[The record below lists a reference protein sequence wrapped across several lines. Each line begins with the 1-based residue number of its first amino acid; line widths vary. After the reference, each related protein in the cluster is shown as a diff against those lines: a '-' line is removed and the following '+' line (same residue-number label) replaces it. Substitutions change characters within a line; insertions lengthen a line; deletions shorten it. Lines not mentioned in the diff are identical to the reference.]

1 VTWLRRLWN
10 RRRLEAQLD
19 AELRFHIDQ
28 HAADLIARGVGAG
41 EARRRARLELGG
53 PDQIKERCRDA
64 RGTRWLDDAMHDVRY
79 AVRSLRQR
87 PGFAA
92 VTIGTLALGIG
103 ATTVMFT
110 LINGVLLRP
119 LPYADPERLVT
130 LIEQTDFSTRFGN
143 QWAFAYPNYVDCAR
157 EVRTLELAAWRFSG
171 GTVSAP
177 GDAEYVTGLQVSPDL
192 FGLLGISIDKGRGF
206 LADDN
211 RPGAPPVAIVSHSF
225 WQRHYGGSAAA
236 VGTTIVF
243 ESRPYTLI
251 GVIAPS
257 AQLPGAQSDL
267 FTVLG
272 QDTDPRLQNRDM
284 HPGIQVWGRLR
295 PGTTVAQAQ
304 SELSLIGGSLAGQY
318 PKSNAGRS
326 FVAQPLRPNVGD
338 VGSTLWLLLAA
349 VSLVLLIA
357 CANIASLLLARA
369 ASRERELAMRAALG
383 AGRGRLVR
391 QCLSESAVLGL
402 AGGVVG
408 ILLATLGVRPFV
420 TFWPGALP
428 RAAEIDVDWRVILFA
443 LGVSFASSVIFGLA
457 PALRVPSRYLNHV
470 LRAAGRTVRG
480 GSRRLHAVFVVS
492 EVALAIVLLVCAGV
506 LARTLLRLS
515 SLDPGVD
522 VQNVLVARAALSPA
536 VKTNPAQARAAWDDV
551 LASVLRVPGVRAVA
565 MVDTVPMRA
574 GNNQLG
580 YWTNASIPPPTQQ
593 PIALAT
599 SVTPEYLT
607 VMGMRL
613 RSGRFF
619 DDRDRAGSQPAIVV
633 DDTLAQMAFGAP
645 DAAGR
650 QLWVPDLGVGPFEII
665 GVVGHVRHWG
675 LGTDDQA
682 AVRAQLYYPF
692 AQLPDRFVRRWSELM
707 SIAVRTTVPPSTLVE
722 PVRRALRG
730 GSGDQ
735 VLYEVRTMDQLAA
748 STIARQRFLLLL
760 FGIFAGLALL
770 LACIGIYG
778 VLAYLTSQRVPEIGV
793 RMALGAS
800 AADVMRLVLGQ
811 SAGMIGGGVVAGT
824 LAAIAAARVLQRLVD
839 GVRGLEPATFAMMVA
854 TLVAAALLASA
865 LPARRAS
872 RVDATTA
879 LRQD

>member
-1 VTWLRRLWN
+1 MTWLRRLW
-10 RRRLEAQLD
+10 RRNRLEHQLD
-19 AELRFHIDQ
+19 AELRFHLDQ
-28 HAADLIARGVGAG
+28 HAADLMATGMEPAD
-41 EARRRARLELGG
+41 ARRRAWMEIGG
-53 PDQIKERCRDA
+53 PEQVKEQCRDA
-64 RGTRWLDDAMHDVRY
+64 RGTRWLDDLTQDVRY
-79 AVRSLRQR
+79 ALRSLRQR

-110 LINGVLLRP
+110 VINGVLLM
-119 LPYADPERLVT
+119 PYRYPEPERLVS

-143 QWAFAYPNYVDCAR
+143 QWAFAYPNFLDCAR
-157 EVRTLELAAWRFSG
+157 EARSVALAAWRFSR

-177 GDAEYVTGLQVSPDL
+177 GDAEFVTGLQMSSDL
-192 FGLLGISIDKGRGF
+192 FGVLGIPIDKGRAF
-206 LADDN
+206 LAEDD
-211 RPGAPPVAIVSHSF
+211 RPGAPAVAIVSHGF
-225 WQRHYGGSAAA
+225 WQRRYGGSPAAI
-236 VGTTIVF
+236 GTTLVF
-243 ESRPYTLI
+243 EGQPYTVI
-251 GVIAPS
+251 GITAPDVQLPAPS
-257 AQLPGAQSDL
+257 LDL
-267 FTVLG
+267 FTPLR
-272 QDTDPRLQNRDM
+272 QDADPRLQNREL

-295 PGTTVAQAQ
+295 PGATLTQAQA
-304 SELSLIGGSLAGQY
+304 ELSTVGRNLAAQY
-318 PKSNAGRS
+318 PKSNAGRT
-326 FVAQPLRPNVGD
+326 FIAAPLTPDVGD

-349 VSLVLLIA
+349 VTLVLLIA

-369 ASRERELAMRAALG
+369 VSRERELAMRAALG
-383 AGRGRLVR
+383 AGRGRLAR
-391 QCLSESAVLGL
+391 QCLTESSVLGL
-402 AGGVVG
+402 AGGVAG
-408 ILLATLGVRPFV
+408 IGLATFGVQPFV

-428 RAAEIDVDWRVILFA
+428 RAAEIRFDWRVLLFA
-443 LGVSFASSVIFGLA
+443 LGVSLASSAIFGLA
-457 PALRVPSRYLNHV
+457 PALRVPTRHLDHV
-470 LRAAGRTVRG
+470 LRTAGRTVRG
-480 GSRRLHAVFVVS
+480 GSRRLHAAFVVS
-492 EVALAIVLLVCAGV
+492 EVTIAIVLLVCAGV
-506 LARTLLRLS
+506 LARTLVRLAH
-515 SLDPGVD
+515 LDPGVNVHD
-522 VQNVLVARAALSPA
+522 VVVARAALTPTVRA
-536 VKTNPAQARAAWDDV
+536 NPAQARAAWAEV
-551 LASVLRVPGVRAVA
+551 LDNMRRVPGVQAVA
-565 MVDTVPMRA
+565 MVDTVPMRD

-580 YWTNASIPPPTQQ
+580 YSTTASIPPPTEQ

-599 SVTPEYLT
+599 SVTPEYLA

-613 RSGRFF
+613 RFGRFF

-633 DDTLAQMAFGAP
+633 DDRLAQAAFGTPSAV
-645 DAAGR
+645 GR
-650 QLWVPDLGVGPFEII
+650 QLWVPDLGPGPFEIV

-675 LGTDDQA
+675 LGSDDQA

-707 SIAVRTTVPPSTLVE
+707 SIAVRTAVPTSVIVE
-722 PVRRALRG
+722 PLRRALRG

-735 VLYEVRTMDQLAA
+735 VLYEVRTLEQLAA

-839 GVRGLEPATFAMMVA
+839 GVRGFEPATFAMMVA

-865 LPARRAS
+865 VPARRAS
-872 RVDATTA
+872 QVDATTA
-879 LRQD
+879 LRQE